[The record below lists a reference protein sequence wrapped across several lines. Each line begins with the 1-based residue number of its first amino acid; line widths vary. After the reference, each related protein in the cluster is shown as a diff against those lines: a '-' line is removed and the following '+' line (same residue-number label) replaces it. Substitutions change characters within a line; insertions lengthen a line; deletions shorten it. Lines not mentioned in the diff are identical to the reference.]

1 MLQCDEVI
9 SGQMMGGAQHRFSE
23 LYIVVIPGF

>member
-1 MLQCDEVI
+1 VI